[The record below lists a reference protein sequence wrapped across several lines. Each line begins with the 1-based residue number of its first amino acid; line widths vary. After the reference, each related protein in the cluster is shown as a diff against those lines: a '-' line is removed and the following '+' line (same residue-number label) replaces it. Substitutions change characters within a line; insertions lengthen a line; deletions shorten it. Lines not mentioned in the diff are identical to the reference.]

1 MKAGIRFSSTLG
13 CLVLVFTC
21 MGCDG
26 AGTAVSDVPCLRAP
40 AWPAG
45 VGTPYVRAAADGS
58 DVLLVTGQTPEQF
71 LADFDDGVQ
80 DFRPHSAVYRLD
92 PEVGSFE
99 LVDDRVW
106 DDSDGEV
113 ILVSG
118 SGPASPTFGIAG
130 FFSPRLNFHGSSVAV
145 AGGNALSVVTSPTR
159 AAAAMLS
166 SAGYTPGVAFVNS
179 GFGTGQHYHQLFS
192 ETDGSPLGDPV
203 RVGVG
208 DALVVGNWTEQ
219 EDYVVYWQRA
229 GGVGPGET
237 TLCAVPVTEDL
248 PPLEGE

>member
-1 MKAGIRFSSTLG
+1 MNAGFRCSSILA
-13 CLVLVFTC
+13 CLVNVFTC
-21 MGCDG
+21 VGCDG
-26 AGTAVSDVPCLRAP
+26 VGTTVSDVPCLRP
-40 AWPAG
+40 TAWPAEI
-45 VGTPYVRAAADGS
+45 PLPLVRAAEEGS
-58 DVLLVTGQTPEQF
+58 DVLLVTGQTDEQF
-71 LADFDDGVQ
+71 LTDFDDGTN

-92 PEVGSFE
+92 PGVGSFE

-106 DDSDGEV
+106 DDADGEV

-145 AGGNALSVVTSPTR
+145 AGGKALWVSTSPTR
-159 AAAAMLS
+159 SVAAVLS

-179 GFGTGQHYHQLFS
+179 GFGTGQHYHQVFS
-192 ETDGSPLGDPV
+192 EADGSPFGDPV

-208 DALVVGNWTEQ
+208 DGFVVGNWTEQ